1 MENYCTVTGQT
12 VIIWIGMGMNGGF
25 LFKVRFAMHQA
36 LRYERVPDATCLAD
50 KLTQML
56 QISICAIQQ

>member
-12 VIIWIGMGMNGGF
+12 VKHNLDWNPSF
-25 LFKVRFAMHQA
+25 TL
-36 LRYERVPDATCLAD
+36 PDATCLAD

>member
-1 MENYCTVTGQT
+1 
-12 VIIWIGMGMNGGF
+12 MGMNGGF